1 MQGGIEMN
9 PEQPQQPVDLT
20 PEDIVLDYLIGEH
33 ELEML
38 RHGFQA
44 PVQGQS
50 YAPDDGT
57 MIPKQ

>member
-1 MQGGIEMN
+1 MN

>member
-1 MQGGIEMN
+1 MT

-33 ELEML
+33 ELEKL

-44 PVQGQS
+44 PVMGPPCS
-50 YAPDDGT
+50 PDGDT
-57 MIPKQ
+57 QVPKR